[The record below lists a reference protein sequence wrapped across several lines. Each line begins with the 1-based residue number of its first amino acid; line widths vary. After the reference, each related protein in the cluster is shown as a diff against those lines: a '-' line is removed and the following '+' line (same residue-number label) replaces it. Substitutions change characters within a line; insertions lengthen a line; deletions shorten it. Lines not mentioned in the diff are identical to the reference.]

1 LRKKNK
7 KKRVKKMK
15 NEVRF
20 EIPQVG
26 SFTISTDSFKYLPPF
41 PHCNKK
47 EREKEKKEK
56 DKMKEYTVWY
66 NGCGIGGVDKIE
78 DGYDIVKKYA
88 EQHLK
93 LRKAELE
100 VDLEKV
106 ENALEVTKEFDWIQ
120 LFRKE

>member
-1 LRKKNK
+1 
-7 KKRVKKMK
+7 MK
-15 NEVRF
+15 NNVRF
-20 EIPQVG
+20 EIPEAG
-26 SFTISTDSFKYLPPF
+26 SFKISVNGFKHLAPF
-41 PHCNKK
+41 PHYDK
-47 EREKEKKEK
+47 EQREQDKKEK
-56 DKMKEYTVWY
+56 DKMKEYTVCC

-78 DGYDIVKKYA
+78 DGYDIVKEYA

-106 ENALEVTKEFDWIQ
+106 EKALEVTKEFDWIQ